1 MHYTW
6 REARVTLLPSWLN
19 LDSCSIIR
27 LATLILSLTIAVYLL
42 LRKNK
47 TPATRFLGLVFCGA
61 AIFHL
66 TSLLEFAGYHYWQ
79 PRNIKNLAVPLLQ
92 HISPSLALVSFTA
105 FTYAFPRP
113 VPAQKREYRLT
124 MAVVIFIDSAM
135 LVLTVFTLVF
145 LERQLSYFRFTMTYY
160 TLLYA
165 TIGGQ
170 VVLIVFL
177 LLRKAVLLST
187 GKGRTWL
194 ARLLAPHGRDART
207 ARSLAVI
214 MLLLVAAIASYVFL
228 TYGFLSL
235 PVATY
240 CIWLAFLLFYFS
252 FVVTYLNHTTE
263 SSTFQVKLV
272 GLTLIP
278 VLGILGLVALF
289 VGKSTESD
297 YSPLAELPLRRTL
310 LFSPNRFSG
319 YDIQVAPL
327 RFDPELGEKLDVSY
341 GGWNSLEMGFAFPFF
356 GRRYTRIHVLH
367 SPMIYLGEKIEEN
380 GWGGYR
386 PNPAIAPMLLNLDPT
401 AVGGIFLKAE
411 PRTWTVTWYRLPE
424 LGFDN
429 SNTVQLVLKADGS
442 FAMSFVE
449 LNPEGRYGS
458 VLMYNF
464 TTATTTGRH
473 PGSRGSAVA
482 FGPRL
487 TGIHPGGTGLPLRAL
502 RFVHDLPYS
511 SRGPEVLFQSYEEAY
526 LGYLH
531 RRISVLAVLMIAAS
545 LFIVFFMPILF
556 RTNLI
561 KPLRALQEGM
571 QKAESGDLEVKVS
584 PQYHDEIGF
593 LAHSFNRM
601 LEAIRRAEGGF
612 WMLAKNAQDGIL
624 ILRKGLPVFANRR
637 ACEITGYDAPEL
649 MRIELHTLIA
659 PGVIPPDSDMER
671 QPFETLLCSKAGA
684 GVPVELTS
692 SQTVWHGQPAQVVII
707 RDITERR
714 KREEKTRQ
722 RQQRL
727 TQLDKLTTLGV
738 MLAGMAHEIRNPNQ
752 TILGNVALLMRAS
765 PAILSILDEY
775 FRADSGLLIAGLEEA
790 EFRDSFPRLLSG
802 IETCSRRIEEIIQN
816 LRSFSREDPFPVMGS
831 LDVNE
836 AIRAAADLASSHIRL
851 ATERFSLELEPNLPK
866 VRGNSRRLEQVIVNL
881 LLNAC
886 QALPER
892 SSPISLRSSSS
903 EDRRQ
908 VRIEVRDQGI
918 GIPSED
924 LARLA
929 QPFFS
934 TKRAAGG
941 SGLGLYVSQA
951 IVAEH
956 GGTLGF
962 ASRPGEGTVATI
974 SLPAEVQR

>member
-1 MHYTW
+1 MQYTW
-6 REARVTLLPSWLN
+6 REAQVTLLPSWLN

-27 LATLILSLTIAVYLL
+27 LATFILSLTIAVYLL
-42 LRKNK
+42 ARQGK
-47 TPATRFLGLVFCGA
+47 TPATLFLGLTFCGA

-66 TSLLEFAGYHYWQ
+66 SSLLEFAGYHYWQ
-79 PRNIKNLAVPLLQ
+79 PLSFKNLAVPLLQ
-92 HISPSLALVSFTA
+92 DIGPSLAMVSLTA
-105 FTYAFPRP
+105 FTYTFPRP
-113 VPAQKREYRLT
+113 APAQKREYRLT
-124 MAVVIFIDSAM
+124 MAAVLFIASAM
-135 LVLTVFTLVF
+135 LVLTVFNFIF
-145 LERQLSYFRFTMTYY
+145 LERRLSYFRFTMTYY

-177 LLRKAVLLST
+177 LLRKAVLLSA
-187 GKGRTWL
+187 GKTRTWP
-194 ARLLAPHGRDART
+194 ARLLAPHGKDART
-207 ARSLAVI
+207 VRSLAGI
-214 MLLLVAAIASYVFL
+214 MLLLIAAIASYVFL

-240 CIWLAFLLFYFS
+240 CIWLAFLLFYFG

-263 SSTFQVKLV
+263 SSTLQVKLV

-297 YSPLAELPLRRTL
+297 YPPLAELPGHRTI
-310 LFSPNRFSG
+310 LFSPNRFAS
-319 YDIQVAPL
+319 YDIQAVPL
-327 RFDPELGEKLDVSY
+327 RFDPELGEKLDVAY
-341 GGWNSLEMGFAFPFF
+341 GGRNRLEMGFAFPFF
-356 GRRYTRIHVLH
+356 GRRYTLIHVLH
-367 SPMIYLGEKIEEN
+367 SPMIYLGERIEEN

-386 PNPAIAPMLLNLDPT
+386 PNPAIAPMLLNLNP
-401 AVGGIFLKAE
+401 ASGGGIFVKAA
-411 PRTWTVTWYRLPE
+411 PRAWTATWYRLPE
-424 LGFDN
+424 LGFAN
-429 SNTVQLVLKADGS
+429 SNTVQLVLYDDGS
-442 FAMSFVE
+442 FAMSFAE

-473 PGSRGSAVA
+473 PGSRGRAVA
-482 FGPRL
+482 FGPKL
-487 TGIHPGGTGLPLRAL
+487 TGVHPGGAGVPLKAL
-502 RFVHDLPYS
+502 DFVRDLPYS
-511 SRGPEVLFQSYEEAY
+511 SRGPEVLFQSYEEDY
-526 LGYLH
+526 LSYLH
-531 RRISVLAVLMIAAS
+531 RRIAVLAVLLIAAS
-545 LFIVFFMPILF
+545 LFSVFFLPVLF

-561 KPLRALQEGM
+561 KPLRALYEGM
-571 QKAESGDLEVKVS
+571 RKAESGDLEVKVS

-593 LAHSFNRM
+593 LAYSFNRM
-601 LEAIRRAEGGF
+601 LEAIRKAEGSF

-637 ACEITGYDAPEL
+637 ACEITGYDASEL
-649 MRIELHTLIA
+649 MQIEFHTLIA
-659 PGVIPPDSDMER
+659 PGVIPPDSGTER
-671 QPFETLLCSKAGA
+671 QPVETLLCGKAGA

-692 SQTVWHGQPAQVVII
+692 SQTVWHGQPAQVVIV

-714 KREEKTRQ
+714 KSEEKTRQ

-727 TQLDKLTTLGV
+727 TQMDKLTTLGV
-738 MLAGMAHEIRNPNQ
+738 MLAGMAHEIKNPNQ

-765 PAILSILDEY
+765 PALLSILDEY
-775 FRADSGLLIAGLEEA
+775 CSANSGLLIAGLEEA
-790 EFRDSFPRLLSG
+790 EFRETFPRLLSG

-831 LDVNE
+831 LDVNDS
-836 AIRAAADLASSHIRL
+836 IRAAADLASSHIRL
-851 ATERFSLELEPNLPK
+851 ATERFSLELQPGLPA

-892 SSPISLRSSSS
+892 SRSLSLRSSCS
-903 EDRRQ
+903 EDRSRI
-908 VRIEVRDQGI
+908 RIEVRDEGI
-918 GIPSED
+918 GISNED
-924 LARLA
+924 LDRLA
-929 QPFFS
+929 EPFFT

-941 SGLGLYVSQA
+941 SGLGLYVSRA

-956 GGTLGF
+956 GGMLSF
-962 ASRPGEGTVATI
+962 ISRPGEGTVATI
-974 SLPAEVQR
+974 SLPVEVQR